1 MFLLPVFYKRLLIAI
16 MRWALEYA
24 ALFLGSMALAGV
36 MTWLVRS
43 WALRWKILDYPTA
56 ERKIHR
62 QPIPL
67 LGGWALYL
75 TMAVMTISLWLT
87 GRLAGAHISPALLG
101 GFFLAGGVL
110 MLGGF
115 LDDRQPLRWY
125 QSLVFPLIAAAVVIV
140 AGLQV
145 AFVTNPFGGLLYLN
159 QWPAGTLKLFGHSR
173 VWLPL
178 ADSLSFLWLLAT
190 MYTTK
195 LLDGLDGLA
204 SSVSGIA
211 ALVIFGVSLFWD
223 APQSITSYIA
233 IILAG
238 SLAGFLLWNW
248 HPAKIFLG
256 ESGSTFIGF
265 SLGVLSILTG
275 GKIATA
281 LLVMGLPMLDVAW
294 SIIRRVRSG
303 HNPMSGDDG
312 HIHFRFLQLGWS
324 QRQVVLF
331 MSFLALL
338 FGSVSFFTTS
348 IGKIIALGVL
358 LIAMIGLLLFITPKK
373 KYEK

>member
-1 MFLLPVFYKRLLIAI
+1 
-16 MRWALEYA
+16 
-24 ALFLGSMALAGV
+24 
-36 MTWLVRS
+36 
-43 WALRWKILDYPTA
+43 
-56 ERKIHR
+56 
-62 QPIPL
+62 
-67 LGGWALYL
+67 
-75 TMAVMTISLWLT
+75 
-87 GRLAGAHISPALLG
+87 
-101 GFFLAGGVL
+101 
-110 MLGGF
+110 
-115 LDDRQPLRWY
+115 
-125 QSLVFPLIAAAVVIV
+125 
-140 AGLQV
+140 V

-178 ADSLSFLWLLAT
+178 ADSLAFLWLLAT

>member
-1 MFLLPVFYKRLLIAI
+1 
-16 MRWALEYA
+16 MRWALEYFFIFSLA
-24 ALFLGSMALAGV
+24 AVLAGLL
-36 MTWLVRS
+36 TGLVRRL
-43 WALRWKILDYPTA
+43 ALHWKILDYPTS
-56 ERKIHR
+56 ERKIHH
-62 QPIPL
+62 QPVPL

-75 TMAVMTISLWLT
+75 TMSVITAGLWFAGKLVGSQVSGT
-87 GRLAGAHISPALLG
+87 LLLGFFIAGA
-101 GFFLAGGVL
+101 VL

-115 LDDRQPLRWY
+115 LDDRRALHWY
-125 QSLVFPLIAAAVVIV
+125 QSLFFPIVAAVIVIV

-145 AFVTNPFGGLLYLN
+145 AYVTNPFGGLIYLN
-159 QWPAGTLKLFGHSR
+159 QWPAGRSTFFGYSR
-173 VWLPL
+173 LWLPL
-178 ADSLSFLWLLAT
+178 ADSLAFLWLLAT

-204 SSVSGIA
+204 TSVSGIA

-223 APQSITSYIA
+223 IPQSITSYIA

-238 SLAGFLLWNW
+238 SLVGFLFWNW

-256 ESGSTFIGF
+256 ESGSTFLGF
-265 SLGVLSILTG
+265 TLGVLSILTG

-281 LLVMGLPMLDVAW
+281 LLVMGLPMLDVVW
-294 SIIRRVRSG
+294 SIVRRLRSG
-303 HNPMSGDDG
+303 HNPMAGDDG

-358 LIAMIGLLLFITPKK
+358 VLAMIFLLFIITPKK
-373 KYEK
+373 SA